1 MGQSSVR
8 LSADEFHQRIVE
20 FDSVICNSDTMLHAI
35 KHDRHSRTPHAHGLR
50 LRRLCMDLPLS
61 SNGLVM
67 VSGLESERSNIYT
80 APFTSQA
87 WYAIAAM
94 MNLHTEHQC
103 YGMDARVDQYT
114 TRHPDSQHASLSWSP
129 CISIHSV
136 YRTRHMLHLLIALYT
151 ANLIRGVAGR
161 RLIGN
166 NVKRSS
172 CPSYRSVS
180 SGGPVLQMGYEFRDT
195 LRRFQP
201 KPQRRLYHPSCCGHR
216 ARGWWPSHAIR
227 SFP

>member
-50 LRRLCMDLPLS
+50 LRRLCMDLPVQQRL
-61 SNGLVM
+61 GH
-67 VSGLESERSNIYT
+67 GKRLESERSNIC
-80 APFTSQA
+80 PFTSQA

-103 YGMDARVDQYT
+103 YGMDARRVDQYT

-172 CPSYRSVS
+172 CPSYRSGVGRARLTDGAS
-180 SGGPVLQMGYEFRDT
+180 SGT
-195 LRRFQP
+195 LYDGFSRSRRGGSTIP
-201 KPQRRLYHPSCCGHR
+201 HVVGTGG
-216 ARGWWPSHAIR
+216 GWWPSHAIR